1 MALAVKFKRE
11 TSARRARPGGVSG
24 SRREPR
30 APSLSET
37 VVLRNGRR
45 CPRGARVPP
54 GAPVTNSTLGRYR
67 VERELGRGATGSVY
81 LGREADHGRLAA
93 IKTMA
98 LARAF
103 DADEL
108 AQARQRFM
116 REAETAWRLAHP
128 NIVTIYDAGE
138 AHGLAYIAME
148 FLEGRDLV
156 PYTKPGHLLALP
168 RTLSIVARVAEALAY
183 AHRNGVVHRDIK
195 PANILYDPANDTVK
209 VTDFGIAHV
218 AGASSRRAGIVAGT
232 PFYMA
237 PEQLAGRRSGARA
250 DIFSLGVT
258 LYQLA
263 SGELPF
269 RGDSMAEVL
278 RRIACEAHADIRD
291 CQPALP
297 ARVVAI
303 IDKAL
308 AKNPGERYRDADLMA
323 RAVRG
328 CLGTM
333 GAATGRG

>member
-1 MALAVKFKRE
+1 M
-11 TSARRARPGGVSG
+11 
-24 SRREPR
+24 
-30 APSLSET
+30 
-37 VVLRNGRR
+37 
-45 CPRGARVPP
+45 
-54 GAPVTNSTLGRYR
+54 LGRYC

-81 LGREADHGRLAA
+81 LGRDAGRGRLAA

-98 LARAF
+98 LTPAC

-108 AQARQRFM
+108 KQARQRFM
-116 REAETAWRLAHP
+116 REAETAWRLVHP

-148 FLEGRDLV
+148 FLGGRDLV
-156 PYTKPGHLLALP
+156 PYTKPGDLLPLP
-168 RTLSIVARVAEALAY
+168 RALSIVARVAEALAY

-209 VTDFGIAHV
+209 VTDFGIARV
-218 AGASSRRAGIVAGT
+218 AGAANGSAGIVAGT

-237 PEQLAGRRSGARA
+237 PEQLAGRKSGGRS
-250 DIFSLGVT
+250 DLFSLGVT

-269 RGDSMAEVL
+269 RGDSMAGVL
-278 RRIACEAHADIRD
+278 HRITNEPHADIRAY
-291 CQPALP
+291 QPSLP

-308 AKNPGERYRDADLMA
+308 AKNPGERYRNAGAMA
-323 RAVRG
+323 QALRR